1 MSEDKVKPFVQS
13 PFDTPITGLSTSQM
27 SKVGKK
33 NSLIKIEAPT
43 APKATRLPIA
53 NKEFKVG
60 DESENA
66 EIVDENRVNANTP

>member
-1 MSEDKVKPFVQS
+1 
-13 PFDTPITGLSTSQM
+13 M

-60 DESENA
+60 EDAENA